1 MDKIFGVDISS
12 YQKGINLQ
20 QAKNEGVRFAI
31 LRAGFTGWGT
41 GVSKQKDSQ
50 FETFYSQCKSLGI
63 PVGAY
68 WYSCANTYDK
78 GKAEAEYMYNYCL
91 KGKQFEYPIYIDVE
105 DTHHQSPAGKGAIT
119 EAIKGFCEYLEAK
132 GYYVGIYAN
141 SYWFSKY
148 IDANA
153 TARYDKWVANWGSA
167 KPSTPTAGL
176 WQFGGDTNKI
186 RSNKVAGYTV
196 DQNYAYYDFPTIMK
210 NKGLNGYSAGSTTPS
225 TPTPAPTPIKKSIDE
240 IAQEV
245 INRTCSDSRW
255 NTWGDYPVRK
265 ERLELAGYNYS
276 EVQARVNELWY
287 NRTSNQAQY
296 YTVVAGDNL
305 TKIANRYN
313 TTVDNLLRLNLNI
326 KNKNLIYVNQKIR
339 VK

>member
-12 YQKGINLQ
+12 YQKGINLS

-78 GKAEAEYMYNYCL
+78 GRAEAEYMYNYCL

-141 SYWFSKY
+141 SNWFRNY

-153 TARYDKWVANWGSA
+153 TARYDKWVANWGGA

-210 NKGLNGYSAGSTTPS
+210 NKGLNGYSTGSTTPS
-225 TPTPAPTPIKKSIDE
+225 TPTPAPAPKNELDSLTNE
-240 IAQEV
+240 QIADIIMYGNNIYGDGETRKQKLG
-245 INRTCSDSRW
+245 SRW
-255 NTWGDYPVRK
+255 QAVQDIINARYNANKNTQ
-265 ERLELAGYNYS
+265 S
-276 EVQARVNELWY
+276 
-287 NRTSNQAQY
+287 SAQY

-305 TKIANRYN
+305 TKIANKYN
-313 TTVDNLLRLNLNI
+313 TTVNNLLKLNPNI

>member
-12 YQKGINLQ
+12 YQKGINLS

-105 DTHHQSPAGKGAIT
+105 DTHHQSPAGKNAIT

-225 TPTPAPTPIKKSIDE
+225 TPTPAPAPKNELDSLTNE
-240 IAQEV
+240 QIADIIMYGNNIYGDGETRKQKLG
-245 INRTCSDSRW
+245 SRW
-255 NTWGDYPVRK
+255 QAVQDIINARYNAKNNTQ
-265 ERLELAGYNYS
+265 S
-276 EVQARVNELWY
+276 
-287 NRTSNQAQY
+287 SAQY

-305 TKIANRYN
+305 TKIANKYN
-313 TTVDNLLRLNLNI
+313 TTVNNLLKLNPNI